1 MNPNITVFNEN
12 LLAVNFSYVGMGYIQ
27 NLSFDNYDDAVK
39 NGLVITDSG
48 KFIVNTAD
56 DVVMKYILPVMKV
69 VMGFPTHLLHSD
81 KGFCIY
87 IKAERPTFS
96 RMKNSDLINLLKKN
110 DCYTVKR
117 NLFNKICNFEKA
129 RRTQISEKGR

>member
-12 LLAVNFSYVGMGYIQ
+12 LWAVNFSYVGMGYIQ
-27 NLSFDNYDDAVK
+27 NLSFDDYDAAVK
-39 NGLVITDSG
+39 NGLVITDKG
-48 KFIVNTAD
+48 IFIANTSD
-56 DVVMKYILPVMKV
+56 EVVMNHILPALKV
-69 VMGFPTHLLHSD
+69 VMGFPKHLLHSD

-87 IKAERPTFS
+87 IKAERPTFD

-117 NLFNKICNFEKA
+117 NLFNRVCTLEKT
-129 RRTQISEKGR
+129 RRTQIS